1 MSRSEGLR
9 EATILGAAA
18 LAITDRS
25 MAAAQSPDA
34 PSASAAAALSALRHF
49 LDGATLD
56 QLRSVL
62 GLSHSGAVRLVD
74 RLCASGLAKRGPG
87 SDGRSRCVALTER
100 GARVADEITTAR
112 LDAIDAL
119 TAGLSAAEK
128 RTLVELA
135 GRVLANVV
143 ATKDGGAWTCRM
155 CSISA
160 CGRERELCPAANAA
174 TKRFDAAVTGVA
186 EPS

>member
-1 MSRSEGLR
+1 MIPAERLR
-9 EATILGAAA
+9 DATILGAAA

-25 MAAAQSPDA
+25 VAAAQSPDA

-56 QLRSVL
+56 QLGSVL

-74 RLCASGLAKRGPG
+74 RLCESGLAQRGPG
-87 SDGRSRCVALTER
+87 SDGRSRCVTLTEWGTR
-100 GARVADEITTAR
+100 LADEITAAR
-112 LDAIDAL
+112 LGVIDAL
-119 TAGLSAAEK
+119 TAGLSATER

-135 GRVLANVV
+135 GRVLANAV
-143 ATKDGGAWTCRM
+143 ATKDHGAWTCRM

-160 CGRERELCPAANAA
+160 CGRERGLCPAANAA
-174 TKRFDAAVTGVA
+174 TKRFGSAATGA
-186 EPS
+186 SEPW